1 MREKQKESLKKDE
14 KKEIEK
20 EIEKERKITSGRTRL
35 QPNGTI
41 LKIDGKRLTHGRAHA
56 PRYE

>member
-1 MREKQKESLKKDE
+1 MKKKQKESLKEDE
-14 KKEIEK
+14 KK